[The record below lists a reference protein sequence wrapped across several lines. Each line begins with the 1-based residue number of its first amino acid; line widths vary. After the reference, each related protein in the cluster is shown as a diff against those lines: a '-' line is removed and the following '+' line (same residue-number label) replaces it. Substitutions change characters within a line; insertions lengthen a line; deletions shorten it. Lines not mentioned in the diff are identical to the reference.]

1 MNREE
6 LITASGEL
14 GFRLL
19 TPEKRILSD
28 KRVLDVLDGLSVSE
42 DPRLIEGFPVVLA
55 NSFHRGIK
63 LDIDDLLSRHGQG
76 SQERI
81 DLEKLVLASLDLLDQ
96 EGLDQPDGLDSITD
110 SLRLKY
116 GNLLDKET
124 LELDRKRSV
133 STERLRNTL
142 RRYATDLDRSE
153 SALEREK
160 KNQLRTFMMNLHLS
174 TLFSAKQKD
183 LVLKKLKGEPMSKT
197 EKEYYSRVVKKKL
210 EALADSELNKVAAT
224 LTKKQE
230 K

>member
-96 EGLDQPDGLDSITD
+96 EDLDQPDGLDSITD

-116 GNLLDKET
+116 GNLLDQEA
-124 LELDRKRSV
+124 LELGRNRSV

-197 EKEYYSRVVKKKL
+197 EREYYSRVVKKKL
-210 EALADSELNKVAAT
+210 EALANSELNKVAAS
-224 LTKKQE
+224 LIKK
-230 K
+230 